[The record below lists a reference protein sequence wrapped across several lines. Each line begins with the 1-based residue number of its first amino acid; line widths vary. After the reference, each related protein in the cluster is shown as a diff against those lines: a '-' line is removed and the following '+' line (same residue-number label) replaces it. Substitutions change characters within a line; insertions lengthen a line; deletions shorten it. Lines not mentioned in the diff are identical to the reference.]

1 LEEMYYVTN
10 RQLVSA
16 TQQPWFGI
24 EPSKSL
30 SDLRIGHIDLDL
42 DKNPPDLSN
51 FFVSPESRKPDSGAP
66 AGERIAPDFSL
77 FGTVQAKMKVD
88 VPDTV
93 LFIHGFDYK
102 FDEALVGLGLL
113 KQRLNLGKFSSA
125 NMIVFTWPSDGAMT
139 PFLSYA
145 SDRRDAKDS
154 GEAGGRALLQ
164 LTDFL
169 QNLKPGDFC
178 RGRIHIVAHSMGVY
192 VLRNALQALIKQLP
206 ASPPTLFDQVLLIAA
221 DEDYDALELDYK
233 LAPLSHLAKRIHV
246 YYNPDDLALDV
257 SRTTKGNPRRL
268 GSRGPRN
275 SAAIPDS
282 VVLVDASNISRWSD
296 SDWDYHHYYLHAL
309 EMATDMAQV
318 LTGTAED
325 KIPGRTPLPGRSGSF
340 RLHGSP

>member
-1 LEEMYYVTN
+1 METMYYVTN
-10 RQLVSA
+10 RQLVSS
-16 TQQPWFGI
+16 TVRPWFGI

-30 SDLRIGHIDLDL
+30 SDLRIGDIDLDL
-42 DKNPPDLSN
+42 GKTPPELSN
-51 FFVSPESRKPDSGAP
+51 FYVSPESRKPDVAAP
-66 AGERIAPDFSL
+66 AGERISPDFSL
-77 FGTVQAKMKVD
+77 FGTLQAKMKGYT
-88 VPDTV
+88 PDTV

-113 KQRLNLGKFSSA
+113 KQRLILGKFASA
-125 NMIVFTWPSDGAMT
+125 NMIVFTWPSDGSMT

-164 LTDFL
+164 LSDFL
-169 QNLKPGDFC
+169 QTLKPGDAC

-192 VLRNALQALIKQLP
+192 VLRNALQALIKELP
-206 ASPPTLFDQVLLIAA
+206 ANPPTLFDQVLLIAG

-233 LAPLSHLAKRIHV
+233 LAPLSHVSKRIHI
-246 YYNPDDLALDV
+246 YYNPEDLALDV

-282 VVLVDASNISRWSD
+282 VVLVDASSISRWSD

-309 EMATDMAQV
+309 EMAADMAQV
-318 LTGTAED
+318 LTGTPED
-325 KIPGRTPLPGRSGSF
+325 KISGRTPLPGRSGSF
-340 RLHGSP
+340 RLNPFP

>member
-1 LEEMYYVTN
+1 MYFVTN
-10 RQLVSA
+10 RQLLSETSA
-16 TQQPWFGI
+16 PWFGT

-30 SDLRIGHIDLDL
+30 SDLRIGWSELDL
-42 DKNPPDLSN
+42 NANPPSIN
-51 FFVSPESRKPDSGAP
+51 RVFVSPESRQPSPSAP
-66 AGERIAPDFSL
+66 AGQRVAPHFSL
-77 FGTVQAKMKVD
+77 FGEVQAKMRAD

-113 KQRLNLGKFSSA
+113 RQRLNLGRFAAA
-125 NMIVFTWPSDGAMT
+125 NMVVFTWPSDGAMT

-154 GEAGGRALLQ
+154 GESGGRALLQ
-164 LTDFL
+164 LSDFL
-169 QNLKPGDFC
+169 DALKPGEYC

-192 VLRNALQALIKQLP
+192 VLRNAVQALIKNLP

-233 LAPLSHLAKRIHV
+233 LAPLSHLCKRIHV
-246 YYNPDDLALDV
+246 YYNTEDLALDV

-296 SDWDYHHYYLHAL
+296 SDWDYHHYYIHAA
-309 EMATDMAQV
+309 EMASDMARV
-318 LTGTAED
+318 LAGTAED
-325 KIPGRTPLPGRSGSF
+325 KIPGRSPLPGRSGSY
-340 RLHGSP
+340 RLNTTVNG